1 MTVKLPTGL
10 FVTGTDTGVG
20 KTWAT
25 LALMEACKQ
34 SGLRVAGMKPVAT
47 GATVS
52 ADGWRNED
60 AVLLGRQGS
69 VPLPYDLLNPYCFE
83 LPVSPHIAARHAG
96 VEVELE
102 PLAAAFTTLAGRV
115 EMVIVEGVGGW
126 YTPLSNTVRVAELAV
141 RLALPVVLV
150 VGMRLG
156 CLNHALL
163 SAQAIQQSGA
173 PLLGWLASPVEQDM
187 PCHEENLATLHRGIE
202 APCLGVLPY
211 LQSCVPW
218 QLAQALQLSWL
229 QQ

>member
-1 MTVKLPTGL
+1 MTVKFPRGM

-60 AVLLGRQGS
+60 AVLLGRQCS
-69 VPLPYDLLNPYCFE
+69 VPLPYDLINPYCLE
-83 LPVSPHIAARHAG
+83 LPVSPHIAAKHAG

-102 PLAAAFTTLAGRV
+102 QLVAAFTALTGHAD
-115 EMVIVEGVGGW
+115 MVIVEGVGGW
-126 YTPLSNTVRVAELAV
+126 YTPLSDSARVVELAA
-141 RLALPVVLV
+141 RFALPVVLV

-163 SAQAIQQSGA
+163 SAQAIQQSGV
-173 PLLGWLASPVEQDM
+173 PLLGWLASPVEQGM
-187 PCHEENLATLHRGIE
+187 LCYEENLATLRRGIE
-202 APCLGVLPY
+202 APCLGVLPH
-211 LQSCVPW
+211 LQSCVPR